1 MTNELPEF
9 LRVIDSLNKHQ
20 VLYMVI
26 GGFAVN
32 YYGHSR
38 ATGDID
44 LYLKDSTENRQ
55 NLINAIESLGY
66 GRFDSLLH
74 VPMIAGYCEIMM
86 DDGMYVDLMAQ
97 IPGIDPLAF
106 DADLAQCETA
116 IIQGVPVFYI
126 GFRQLLMN
134 KESTGRNKD
143 LLDLEELRK
152 IRKD

>member
-9 LRVIDSLNKHQ
+9 LKVIDSLNNHQ

-38 ATGDID
+38 VTGDIN
-44 LYLKDSTENRQ
+44 LYLKDSLENRQ

-66 GRFDSLLH
+66 GRFESLLS

-86 DDGMYVDLMAQ
+86 DDGMYVDLMTQ

-106 DADLAQCETA
+106 DADREQCEKA

-126 GFRQLLMN
+126 GFRQLLKN